1 MEYGVL
7 GFVPGF
13 GEDEQSVDEVKFAS
27 AVTMQN
33 PVVYGIRWMAID
45 KEHPMPVFMVDN
57 VEPLFRYILGWGE
70 SPEKIFSLYADQQ
83 SGDKFRMIFT
93 VRIEVIA
100 EKFRNSGVEIGPEDR
115 VVVVNKYL
123 GFEGKASENAKRFF
137 GASTSPV
144 GFLDAKIL
152 LEAKSDD
159 KVTVYRIEDIPVSY
173 DMTDFPESP
182 VVTMQTPKSEA
193 N

>member
-7 GFVPGF
+7 GFVPGV
-13 GEDEQSVDEVKFAS
+13 GEDDQPMDEIKFSS

-33 PVVYGIRWMAID
+33 PVVYGIRWMAVD
-45 KEHPMPVFMVDN
+45 KEYPMPVFMVDN
-57 VEPLFRYILGWGE
+57 VESLFRYILGWGE
-70 SPEKIFSLYADQQ
+70 SPEEIFSLYADKK
-83 SGDKFRMIFT
+83 GEDKFRMIFT

-100 EKFRNSGVEIGPEDR
+100 EKFRNSGVELSPEDR

-123 GFEGKASENAKRFF
+123 GFEGKASEHAKKFF
-137 GASTSPV
+137 GAPSSPV
-144 GFLDAKIL
+144 GFLDARLL

-159 KVTVYRIEDIPVSY
+159 KVTVYRIENIPVSY